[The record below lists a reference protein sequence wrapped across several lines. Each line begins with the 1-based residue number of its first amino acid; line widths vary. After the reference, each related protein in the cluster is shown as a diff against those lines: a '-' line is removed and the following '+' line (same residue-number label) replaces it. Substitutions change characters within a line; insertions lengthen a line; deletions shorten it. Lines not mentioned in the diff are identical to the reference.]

1 MATLSPEQIDQELRS
16 LEGWSGGPNGITRKL
31 TFRDFVGS
39 MGFVNQV
46 ALLAERADHHPD
58 ITINW
63 NRVTLTLVTHS
74 AGGVTERDIKMARKI
89 DALGAG

>member
-1 MATLSPEQIDQELRS
+1 MATLSPEQIQQELQS
-16 LEGWSGGPNGITRKL
+16 LDGWSGGPGGITRKF
-31 TFRDFVGS
+31 TFKDFVGS

-74 AGGVTERDIKMARKI
+74 QGGVTERDVALARTI
-89 DALGAG
+89 NRLGAG